1 MSLFAQMTRLLPTKF
16 SSPISD
22 MKLTFKVSA
31 NDAGRVLKRVLRDRL
46 YLSTAMLRTAKHE
59 GDILLNGK
67 SVFVT
72 ATVAEGDVVDVCFPA
87 ETADYPTEEGA
98 ISVLWEDEYFMAV
111 DKPAGI
117 ITHPTHSRIS
127 GTLANYALFYSLAHG
142 GAGCHAVNRLD
153 RDTGGVILFAK
164 SAYAKSISMDLDYEK
179 MYLAV
184 VYGSPAAD
192 SGTVDLPI
200 KRANNSDMLRITAP
214 DGAPSL
220 THYQVLH
227 RWGEFSLLRLRLETG
242 RTHQIRVHMAAI
254 GHPLLGDR
262 LYGTEASLAISQKLN
277 VPHHLLHA
285 ESLRFVHPL
294 SNAEISILSQPKWP
308 EIIL

>member
-1 MSLFAQMTRLLPTKF
+1 
-16 SSPISD
+16 
-22 MKLTFKVSA
+22 MKLTLKVSA

-46 YLSTAMLRTAKHE
+46 CLSTAMLRSAKHE

-72 ATVAEGDVVDVCFPA
+72 ATVSEGDMVEVRFPEEA
-87 ETADYPTEEGA
+87 ADYPAEEGA
-98 ISVLWEDEYFMAV
+98 ISVLWEDEFFMAV

-127 GTLANYALFYSLAHG
+127 GTLTNYALFYSLAHG

-164 SAYAKSISMDLDYEK
+164 SAYAKSISTGIDYEK
-179 MYLAV
+179 LYLAV
-184 VYGSPAAD
+184 VHGSPKAD

-200 KRANNSDMLRITAP
+200 KRVNETDMRRTTAP

-220 THYQVLH
+220 THYQVL
-227 RWGEFSLLRLRLETG
+227 RRCGDFSLLRLRLETG
-242 RTHQIRVHMAAI
+242 RTHQIRVHMAAL

-262 LYGTEASLAISQKLN
+262 LYGTEASLALSEHFN

-285 ESLRFVHPL
+285 ESLSFVHPL
-294 SNAEISILSQPKWP
+294 TGDKISISSHPKWP
-308 EIIL
+308 DIFP

>member
-1 MSLFAQMTRLLPTKF
+1 
-16 SSPISD
+16 
-22 MKLTFKVSA
+22 MKLTLKVSA

-46 YLSTAMLRTAKHE
+46 CLSTAMLRSAKHE

-72 ATVAEGDVVDVCFPA
+72 VTVSEGDVVEVRFPE
-87 ETADYPTEEGA
+87 ETADYPAEEGA
-98 ISVLWEDEYFMAV
+98 ISVLWEDEFFMAV
-111 DKPAGI
+111 DKPVGI

-164 SAYAKSISMDLDYEK
+164 SAYAKSITTGLDYEK
-179 MYLAV
+179 LYLAV
-184 VYGSPAAD
+184 VHGSPEAD

-200 KRANNSDMLRITAP
+200 KRVNDTDMRRTTAP

-220 THYQVLH
+220 THYRVL
-227 RWGEFSLLRLRLETG
+227 RRCGDFSLLRLRLETG
-242 RTHQIRVHMAAI
+242 RTHQIRVHMSAI

-262 LYGTEASLAISQKLN
+262 LYGTEASLALSERLN

-285 ESLRFVHPL
+285 ESLSFVHPL
-294 SNAEISILSQPKWP
+294 SGEKISISSQPKWP
-308 EIIL
+308 DIFT

>member
-1 MSLFAQMTRLLPTKF
+1 
-16 SSPISD
+16 
-22 MKLTFKVSA
+22 MKVTLEITA

-46 YLSTAMLRTAKHE
+46 CLSTAMLRSAKYG

-72 ATVAEGDVVDVCFPA
+72 ATVNEGDTVEVLFPE
-87 ETADYPTEEGA
+87 ETADYPAENA
-98 ISVLWEDEYFMAV
+98 PISVLWEDEHFMAV

-164 SAYAKSISMDLDYEK
+164 SAYSKSTTAGLDYEK
-179 MYLAV
+179 LYLAV
-184 VYGSPAAD
+184 VFGSPEAD
-192 SGTVDLPI
+192 SGSVDLPI
-200 KRANNSDMLRITAP
+200 KRANEADMRRITAP

-220 THYQVLH
+220 THYEVL
-227 RWGEFSLLRLRLETG
+227 RRYDGFSLLRLRLETG

-262 LYGTEASLAISQKLN
+262 LYGTEESYALSEQLGI
-277 VPHHLLHA
+277 PHHMLHA
-285 ESLRFVHPL
+285 ESLRFLHPL
-294 SNAEISILSQPKWP
+294 TGQ
-308 EIIL
+308 EIIIKSTPDWTFICP

>member
-1 MSLFAQMTRLLPTKF
+1 MKSSSL
-16 SSPISD
+16 ISD
-22 MKLTFKVSA
+22 MRITLVISA

-46 YLSTAMLRTAKHE
+46 CLSTAMLRSAKHE
-59 GDILLNGK
+59 GDILINGK

-72 ATVAEGDVVDVCFPA
+72 ATVSEGDVVEVCFP
-87 ETADYPTEEGA
+87 EEQADYPAEEGT

-117 ITHPTHSRIS
+117 ITHPTHSRIN

-153 RDTGGVILFAK
+153 RDTSGVILFAK
-164 SAYAKSISMDLDYEK
+164 SAYGKSISTGLVYEK
-179 MYLAV
+179 MYLALV
-184 VYGSPAAD
+184 HGLPEVE

-200 KRANNSDMLRITAP
+200 KRANDTDMRRVTAP
-214 DGAPSL
+214 DGAPSC
-220 THYQVLH
+220 THYQVLRH
-227 RWGEFSLLRLRLETG
+227 HGDFSLLRLRLETG

-262 LYGTEASLAISQKLN
+262 LYGSEASLALSAELN

-294 SNAEISILSQPKWP
+294 SGEKISITSQPKWHDIFP
-308 EIIL
+308 